1 MRIRYQPHDHFRRDT
16 AQISGLANLQ
26 ANFWHSGRILTL
38 SLCAFSTAL
47 AGHCA
52 TMAVRDAT
60 ATTKNAGADS
70 TSKASA
76 ASASSDDSSAA
87 HASSAHSASAHF
99 SSATRTDSARTTTS
113 SAGAKAATSNISN
126 RGNTGNSGN
135 TGHTGKTAT
144 KRTAG
149 KAAARKT
156 VRERGPVAPTAQRI
170 SEIQSAL
177 SSQGSYQGGP
187 TGRWDDGTIDA
198 MKQFQAAHGLKP
210 VGQTRCALA
219 AKTGL
224 GLRHCW
230 PWRTVCTRCAAAGF
244 RRRLLRLRRAA
255 VPMLIPK
262 ILRPTPHIRRYSQ
275 RTRTPI

>member
-1 MRIRYQPHDHFRRDT
+1 MRIRYQPHDHFRCDT

-52 TMAVRDAT
+52 TMAVRDAA

-76 ASASSDDSSAA
+76 ASASYDDSSAVHASAA
-87 HASSAHSASAHF
+87 HASSADSASAHF

-113 SAGAKAATSNISN
+113 STGAKAATSNIGSS
-126 RGNTGNSGN
+126 GNSS
-135 TGHTGKTAT
+135 HTGKTAA

-149 KAAARKT
+149 NGAARKT

-177 SSQGSYQGGP
+177 SSQGSYQGDP
-187 TGRWDDGTIDA
+187 TGRWDDATVDA
-198 MKQFQAAHGLKP
+198 MKQFQAAHGLNPSGKLD
-210 VGQTRCALA
+210 ALSLQ
-219 AKTGL
+219 KLGL
-224 GLRHCW
+224 GSDTAGRGA
-230 PWRTVCTRCAAAGF
+230 PYVPTAAPQASEMPSPVASSGGSD
-244 RRRLLRLRRAA
+244 
-255 VPMLIPK
+255 VDSENP
-262 ILRPTPHIRRYSQ
+262 
-275 RTRTPI
+275 